1 MHQNN
6 HNYKIVWQKW
16 VDPFGTDDIEDL
28 EKNFKDI
35 ADYEDLYEEKNEEKI
50 VDDKNTN
57 GKYIRVIATPM
68 GIIPFNDNTASSKI
82 FNFWTGH
89 TNFDITKQVLN
100 TIEETAGV
108 ETLDIFTRYRFRIS
122 VGKVFEDSI
131 VMREINERVYKYL
144 ESYDD
149 K

>member
-16 VDPFGTDDIEDL
+16 ADPFGADDIEDIDQYL
-28 EKNFKDI
+28 KDSE
-35 ADYEDLYEEKNEEKI
+35 YYEENEETSKH
-50 VDDKNTN
+50 DDGKNPL
-57 GKYIRVIATPM
+57 GKYVKVIATPM
-68 GIIPFNDNTASSKI
+68 GIIPLNDNTASSKI

-89 TNFDITKQVLN
+89 TNFDITKQILN
-100 TIEETAGV
+100 TIEETSGV

-122 VGKVFEDSI
+122 VGKVFEDSV
-131 VMREINERVYKYL
+131 VMREINDRVYKYL

-149 K
+149 Q